1 MQIKAIIICSFLME
15 LELEKGRRL
24 SISLYI
30 AYGQCVLKICII
42 TDTVLKPIK
51 WK

>member
-1 MQIKAIIICSFLME
+1 MQFPHGIGTGD
-15 LELEKGRRL
+15 EKGRRL

-42 TDTVLKPIK
+42 TDTVLKPIR
-51 WK
+51 